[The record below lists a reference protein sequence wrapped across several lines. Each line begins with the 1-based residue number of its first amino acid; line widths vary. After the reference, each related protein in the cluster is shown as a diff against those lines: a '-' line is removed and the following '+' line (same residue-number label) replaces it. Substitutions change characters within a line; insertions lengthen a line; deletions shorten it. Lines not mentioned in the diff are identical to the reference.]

1 MNRRIDWQ
9 NLEGFIYDNSCNLHR
24 YSLNHDPKKFEKFC
38 FLVDGCHFQGQKSK
52 RKEMKG
58 LEVTAI
64 LGALIAITS
73 WNTRKTP
80 VSTKT
85 GQKTAK
91 EGSKCM
97 LYWSHWQNPSGRWTI
112 TISSVHLLYSS
123 VLETSLSWTKFDWS
137 NVFKLH
143 ILRNVTSIKYLRGII
158 GWGIS
163 GIDNLHYLHIML
175 ASCIITMVFYE
186 GTKYFWKFLT

>member
-1 MNRRIDWQ
+1 
-9 NLEGFIYDNSCNLHR
+9 
-24 YSLNHDPKKFEKFC
+24 
-38 FLVDGCHFQGQKSK
+38 
-52 RKEMKG
+52 MKG

-73 WNTRKTP
+73 WNTRNTP
-80 VSTKT
+80 VFTKT

-91 EGSKCM
+91 EESKCM

-123 VLETSLSWTKFDWS
+123 VLETSLSWTKFDWL
-137 NVFKLH
+137 NVYKLH

-163 GIDNLHYLHIML
+163 GIDNMHYLHIMP
-175 ASCIITMVFYE
+175 ASCIIFH
-186 GTKYFWKFLT
+186 GILWGNKIFLKISDINFI